1 MALTQLGQIAMLTTD
16 VVMIG
21 RLGEKQMG
29 AAALAHAILFSAF
42 VLGMG
47 LVSAVAPLAAQA
59 FGRGDDAG
67 VRAAVRVGLWAT
79 LLVGAPLTAVQF
91 WGYELLV
98 LAGQAPDTA
107 VLAAR
112 YLDGLAWSVAPG
124 WAFIALRGFM
134 GAVNRPQPALWIMVA
149 AVPANALLAYGLIYG
164 AFGLPN
170 LDMLG
175 AGVATTIVNIVMLI
189 ACFYV
194 AYTH

>member
-1 MALTQLGQIAMLTTD
+1 MTILDQSTRWGEIRDTLKLAWPMALTQLGQIAMLTTD
-16 VVMIG
+16 VAMIG
-21 RLGEKQMG
+21 RLGEKALG
-29 AAALAHAILFSAF
+29 AAALAHAILFAAF

-59 FGRGDDAG
+59 YGRGDDAG
-67 VRAAVRVGLWAT
+67 VRAALRVGLWAT

-112 YLDGLAWSVAPG
+112 YLHGLAWSVAPG

-134 GAVNRPQPALWIMVA
+134 GGQPAPARALDHGRRRARQCFARLWAHLWRVR
-149 AVPANALLAYGLIYG
+149 PAKS
-164 AFGLPN
+164 
-170 LDMLG
+170 
-175 AGVATTIVNIVMLI
+175 
-189 ACFYV
+189 
-194 AYTH
+194 